1 MKKSTGWLLFG
12 LGAAVTA
19 AGAYYV
25 YKNQDKFIKT
35 EEIVNPDGTTQT
47 KRTYFSLDVDNAKAR
62 MNETLAK
69 TKEKAQETWKKV
81 EERFEDA
88 KSSKETNYTSL
99 DDTFDTSAEEAA
111 NTAEMIADA
120 ATEAQTE
127 DIIEE
132 VVTFETSEISANATE
147 SVISKEISD
156 FSDAE

>member
-35 EEIVNPDGTTQT
+35 EEIINEDGTKQT

-62 MNETLAK
+62 VNETLAK

-81 EERFEDA
+81 EEKIEESKA
-88 KSSKETNYTSL
+88 SKETPYTELNDDL
-99 DDTFDTSAEEAA
+99 DLSAEEAA
-111 NTAEMIADA
+111 ITAEMNADA
-120 ATEAQTE
+120 ATEAETE

-132 VVTFETSEISANATE
+132 VASED
-147 SVISKEISD
+147 ISD
-156 FSDAE
+156 FSAEEE

>member
-35 EEIVNPDGTTQT
+35 EEIINEDGTKQT

-62 MNETLAK
+62 VNETLAK

-81 EERFEDA
+81 EEKIEESKA
-88 KSSKETNYTSL
+88 SKETPYTELGDDL
-99 DDTFDTSAEEAA
+99 DLSAEEAA
-111 NTAEMIADA
+111 ITAEMNADA
-120 ATEAQTE
+120 ATEAETE
-127 DIIEE
+127 DIVEE
-132 VVTFETSEISANATE
+132 VVSEE
-147 SVISKEISD
+147 VSD
-156 FSDAE
+156 FSAEEE